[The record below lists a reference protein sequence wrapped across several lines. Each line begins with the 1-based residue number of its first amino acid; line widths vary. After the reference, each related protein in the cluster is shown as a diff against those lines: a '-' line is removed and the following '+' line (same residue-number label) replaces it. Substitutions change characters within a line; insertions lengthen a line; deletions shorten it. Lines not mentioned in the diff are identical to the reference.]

1 MFINKE
7 KKKRKILAAIANAKD
22 HSYYRILPTGQLAIN
37 KKFVS
42 HVFLTYDRGNW
53 FASHGTRKGSS
64 VAIPEAGIPL
74 CAYGNDCIW
83 ITNDNGEADISTSV
97 IPLEEDTHFVMF
109 AFSGKEYDV
118 IIADGTKYSTAI
130 AFRIKKTEEAPKFL
144 IMALTAL
151 IREYDAKA
159 AEDILKFWF
168 REFDSDDPEADHAHP
183 IIDLE
188 NNNEKEDAG

>member
-1 MFINKE
+1 MFIDKE
-7 KKKRKILAAIANAKD
+7 KKKRKILAAIANAKNR
-22 HSYYRILPTGQLAIN
+22 SYYRILPTGQLAIN
-37 KKFVS
+37 NKFVS

-53 FASHGTRKGSS
+53 FASYGPRKGSS
-64 VAIPEAGIPL
+64 VAIPEVGIPL

-97 IPLEEDTHFVMF
+97 IPLEEETHFVLF

-130 AFRIKKTEEAPKFL
+130 AFSIKKTEETTKFL

-151 IREYDAKA
+151 IREYDVKV

-168 REFDSDDPEADHAHP
+168 REYDSDDSGADYAHS

-188 NNNEKEDAG
+188 KNIEKEDVC